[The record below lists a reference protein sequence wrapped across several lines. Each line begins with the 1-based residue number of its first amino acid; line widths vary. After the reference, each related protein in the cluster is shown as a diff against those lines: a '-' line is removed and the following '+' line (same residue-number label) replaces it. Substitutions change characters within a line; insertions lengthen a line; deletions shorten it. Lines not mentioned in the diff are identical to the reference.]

1 MQIGAVFAE
10 KHGPR
15 VSIPAEARF
24 ESNGDQ
30 VGISDGNLKRSWVA
44 MHFGG
49 GGGVVVNH
57 CARQPTCFYHKFDGL
72 I

>member
-1 MQIGAVFAE
+1 MGHEFLF
-10 KHGPR
+10 
-15 VSIPAEARF
+15 PAEARF

-44 MHFGG
+44 MHIGG
-49 GGGVVVNH
+49 VGVVVNH
-57 CARQPTCFYHKFDGL
+57 CARQPACFYHSFDGL